1 MLIDLTAK
9 GLKRFL
15 VMALLFTGTAL
26 QAQQSDNGDG
36 TFTNPIIW
44 ADFPDN
50 DVIRVGDTYY
60 MVTTTMYFFPGVPV
74 LKSKDLVNWEYAS
87 NAVERFKQHPF
98 YDLNG
103 GNRYGKGQW
112 ASSIRY
118 HNGKFHILFL
128 TLNEGGFLCTAP
140 KAEGPWEIRKL
151 ARPYYDAGLFFDDDG
166 RTYIA
171 HGYNKISVTEVDSSL
186 APISRDS
193 VVFDKVQRPGLE
205 GSHVYKINGYYYIYA
220 TYGGGDGYQ
229 CCLRSKNIFGPYEEK
244 IVLKDD
250 MNLHGRGVHQG
261 ALIETQ
267 KGEWWSVIFQDR
279 GGVGR
284 VPTLQPVQWVDGWPM
299 VGKDG
304 RAVVTY
310 AKPNTGTLSPVRM
323 LPTSDE
329 FNTDKP
335 AIQWAWNHNPNDSA
349 WSLTARKGYLRLITS
364 GIATN
369 LPQARNSLAQRIFG
383 PFSDATTE
391 LDVSHMQVGDVAGLA
406 VLQIPH
412 ALIGVKA
419 AAGAKF
425 IVMENAG
432 KTIDSIALG
441 KRNVIFFK
449 ASVNTVK
456 DQAHFSYS
464 FDNKVFVP
472 IGDTLNMKFDLK
484 MFTGNRFTLFNY
496 ATGRPG
502 GYVDFNWF
510 RMDTRQGPPNLFK
523 AASFVQAE
531 MYDEI
536 HLGHAT
542 ASKDL
547 SHPGDQDISN
557 LTDGSWIRFNQVDF
571 EKGYQQLLLRV
582 SPGQG
587 HVTVYVDKDSLN
599 PYASITL
606 PSTTAKE
613 YSTISIPVKKLTG
626 KHRLTFKFTGDAGSP
641 VSLNWFSFTNATPG
655 KKGNAASVV
664 PGL

>member
-1 MLIDLTAK
+1 MLKDLTTK
-9 GLKRFL
+9 GLKKFL
-15 VMALLFTGTAL
+15 VMALLFIGTSL

-74 LKSKDLVNWEYAS
+74 LKSTDLVNWEYAS
-87 NAVERFKQHPF
+87 NAVQQFKQHPF

-128 TLNEGGFLCTAP
+128 TLNEGGFLCTAT

-166 RTYIA
+166 RTYVA
-171 HGYNKISVTEVDSSL
+171 HGYSKISVTEVDANL
-186 APISRDS
+186 APIGRDS

-205 GSHVYKINGYYYIYA
+205 GAHVYKINGYYYIYA

-229 CCLRSKNIFGPYEEK
+229 CCLRSKNIYGPYEEK

-284 VPTLQPVQWVDGWPM
+284 VPTLQPVQWIDGWPM

-304 RAVVTY
+304 RAVVTH
-310 AKPNTGTLSPVRM
+310 AKPNTSSPVHV

-329 FNTDKP
+329 FNTESL
-335 AIQWAWNHNPNDSA
+335 AIQWAWNHNPDDSA
-349 WSLTARKGYLRLITS
+349 WSLTKRKGYLRLTTS
-364 GIATN
+364 GIAGD
-369 LPQARNSLAQRIFG
+369 LPQARNSLTQRMFG

-391 LDVSHMQVGDVAGLA
+391 LDVSHMQVGDMAGLA
-406 VLQIPH
+406 VLQIPY
-412 ALIGVKA
+412 ASIGVTA
-419 AAGAKF
+419 AEGAKF
-425 IVMENAG
+425 IVMKHAG
-432 KTIDSIALG
+432 KTIDSVALG
-441 KRNVIFFK
+441 KRNKIFFK
-449 ASVNTVK
+449 ASVNTIK
-456 DQAHFSYS
+456 DQAHFYYS
-464 FDNKVFVP
+464 FDNRAFIPV
-472 IGDTLNMKFDLK
+472 GDTLNMKFDLK
-484 MFTGNRFTLFNY
+484 MFTGNRFVLFNY
-496 ATGRPG
+496 ATVRPG

-510 RMDTRQGPPNLFK
+510 RMNTRQGPPNLFK
-523 AASFVQAE
+523 ASSLVQAE
-531 MYDEI
+531 MYDDI
-536 HLGHAT
+536 HLARVA

-547 SHPGDQDISN
+547 SHPGDQDITH
-557 LTDGSWIRFNQVDF
+557 LTDGAWIRFNQVDF
-571 EKGYQQLLLRV
+571 ENGYQYLLLRV
-582 SPGQG
+582 APGQG
-587 HVTVYVDKDSLN
+587 RVVVYADKDTLN
-599 PYASITL
+599 PYASVTL
-606 PSTTAKE
+606 PAALTKE
-613 YSTISIPVKKLTG
+613 YTTVSIPVKKLTG
-626 KHRLTFKFTGDAGSP
+626 KHQLTFKFTGEATG
-641 VSLNWFSFTNATPG
+641 VNWFSFTNKISGRKEHA
-655 KKGNAASVV
+655 
-664 PGL
+664 GL

>member
-1 MLIDLTAK
+1 MK
-9 GLKRFL
+9 KFL
-15 VMALLFTGTAL
+15 VMALLFIGTSL

-74 LKSKDLVNWEYAS
+74 LKSTDLVNWEYAS
-87 NAVERFKQHPF
+87 NAVQQFKQHPF

-128 TLNEGGFLCTAP
+128 TLNEGGFLCTAT

-166 RTYIA
+166 RTYVA
-171 HGYNKISVTEVDSSL
+171 HGYSKISVTEVDANL
-186 APISRDS
+186 APIGRDS

-205 GSHVYKINGYYYIYA
+205 GAHVYKINGYYYIYA

-229 CCLRSKNIFGPYEEK
+229 CCLRSKNIYGPYEEK

-267 KGEWWSVIFQDR
+267 QGEWWSVIFQDR

-284 VPTLQPVQWVDGWPM
+284 VPTLQPVQWIDGWPM

-304 RAVVTY
+304 RAVVTH
-310 AKPNTGTLSPVRM
+310 AKPNTSSPVHV

-329 FNTDKP
+329 FNTESL
-335 AIQWAWNHNPNDSA
+335 AIQWAWNHNPDDSA
-349 WSLTARKGYLRLITS
+349 WSLTKRKGYLRLTTS
-364 GIATN
+364 GIAGD
-369 LPQARNSLAQRIFG
+369 LPQARNSLTQRMFG

-391 LDVSHMQVGDVAGLA
+391 LDVSHMQVGDMAGLA
-406 VLQIPH
+406 VLQIPY
-412 ALIGVKA
+412 ASIGVTA
-419 AAGAKF
+419 AEGAKF
-425 IVMENAG
+425 IVMKHAG
-432 KTIDSIALG
+432 KTIDSVALG
-441 KRNVIFFK
+441 KRNKIFFK
-449 ASVNTVK
+449 ASVNTIK
-456 DQAHFSYS
+456 DQAHFYYS
-464 FDNKVFVP
+464 FDNRAFIPV
-472 IGDTLNMKFDLK
+472 GDTLNMKFDLK
-484 MFTGNRFTLFNY
+484 MFTGNRFVLFNY
-496 ATGRPG
+496 ATVRPG

-510 RMDTRQGPPNLFK
+510 RMNTRQGPPNLFK
-523 AASFVQAE
+523 ASSLVQAE
-531 MYDEI
+531 MYDDI
-536 HLGHAT
+536 HLARVA

-547 SHPGDQDISN
+547 SHPGDQDITH
-557 LTDGSWIRFNQVDF
+557 LTDGAWIRFNQVDF
-571 EKGYQQLLLRV
+571 ENGYQYLLLRV
-582 SPGQG
+582 APGQG
-587 HVTVYVDKDSLN
+587 RVVVYADKDTLN
-599 PYASITL
+599 PYASVTL
-606 PSTTAKE
+606 PAALTKE
-613 YSTISIPVKKLTG
+613 YTTVSIPVKKLTG
-626 KHRLTFKFTGDAGSP
+626 KHQLTFKFTEGATA
-641 VSLNWFSFTNATPG
+641 VNWFSFTNEISGRKEHA
-655 KKGNAASVV
+655 
-664 PGL
+664 GL

>member
-1 MLIDLTAK
+1 MLKDLTTS
-9 GLKRFL
+9 GLKKFL
-15 VMALLFTGTAL
+15 VMALLFIGTSL

-74 LKSKDLVNWEYAS
+74 LKSTDLVNWEYAS
-87 NAVERFKQHPF
+87 NAVQQFKQHPF

-128 TLNEGGFLCTAP
+128 TLNEGGFLCTAT

-166 RTYIA
+166 RTYVA
-171 HGYNKISVTEVDSSL
+171 HGYSKISVTEVDANL
-186 APISRDS
+186 APIGRDS

-205 GSHVYKINGYYYIYA
+205 GAHVYKINGYYYIYA

-229 CCLRSKNIFGPYEEK
+229 CCLRSKNIYGPYEEK

-267 KGEWWSVIFQDR
+267 QGEWWSVIFQDR

-284 VPTLQPVQWVDGWPM
+284 VPTLQPVQWIDGWPM

-304 RAVVTY
+304 RAVVTH
-310 AKPNTGTLSPVRM
+310 AKPNTSSPVHV

-329 FNTDKP
+329 FNTESL
-335 AIQWAWNHNPNDSA
+335 AIQWAWNHNPDDSA
-349 WSLTARKGYLRLITS
+349 WSLTKRKGYLRLTTS
-364 GIATN
+364 GIAGD
-369 LPQARNSLAQRIFG
+369 LPQARNSLTQRMFG

-391 LDVSHMQVGDVAGLA
+391 LDVSHMQVGDMAGLA
-406 VLQIPH
+406 VLQIPY
-412 ALIGVKA
+412 ASIGVTA
-419 AAGAKF
+419 AEGAKF
-425 IVMENAG
+425 IVMKHAG
-432 KTIDSIALG
+432 KTIDSVALG
-441 KRNVIFFK
+441 KRNKIFFK
-449 ASVNTVK
+449 ASVNTIK
-456 DQAHFSYS
+456 DQAHFYYS
-464 FDNKVFVP
+464 FDNRAFIPV
-472 IGDTLNMKFDLK
+472 GDTLNMKFDLK
-484 MFTGNRFTLFNY
+484 MFTGNRFVLFNY
-496 ATGRPG
+496 ATVRPG

-510 RMDTRQGPPNLFK
+510 RMNTRQGPPNLFK
-523 AASFVQAE
+523 ASSLVQAE
-531 MYDEI
+531 MYDDI
-536 HLGHAT
+536 HLARVA

-547 SHPGDQDISN
+547 SHPGDQDITH
-557 LTDGSWIRFNQVDF
+557 LTDGAWIRFNQVDF
-571 EKGYQQLLLRV
+571 ENGYQYLLLRV
-582 SPGQG
+582 APGQG
-587 HVTVYVDKDSLN
+587 RVVVYADKDTLN
-599 PYASITL
+599 PYASVTL
-606 PSTTAKE
+606 PAALTKE
-613 YSTISIPVKKLTG
+613 YTTVSIPVKKLTG
-626 KHRLTFKFTGDAGSP
+626 KHQLTFKFTEGATA
-641 VSLNWFSFTNATPG
+641 VNWFSFTNEISGRKEHA
-655 KKGNAASVV
+655 
-664 PGL
+664 GL